1 MDAAASPPWHF
12 ARTATDLTER
22 STHMRKFIISTIA
35 LASLASVAFLY
46 SAGPADAKKMTCQQK
61 AAACESRCAR
71 RGGDWVACIY
81 RTCVHQYGTC
91 GN

>member
-1 MDAAASPPWHF
+1 
-12 ARTATDLTER
+12 
-22 STHMRKFIISTIA
+22 MRKFIIPA
-35 LASLASVAFLY
+35 LALASVASVTLLY
-46 SAGPADAKKMTCQQK
+46 SAGPADAKKSTCQLK
-61 AAACESRCAR
+61 AQACEQRCAK